1 MMFLFLF
8 LLLLLLLSLSVVAL
22 KKNEVLRGL
31 SFFFLQKTHTKKI
44 LDTKVKSLSHHH
56 HHHFL
61 LLRSF

>member
-1 MMFLFLF
+1 MMFSFLF
-8 LLLLLLLSLSVVAL
+8 LLLLSLSVVAL
-22 KKNEVLRGL
+22 KKNEVLRRTDCP
-31 SFFFLQKTHTKKI
+31 FFFLQKTHTKKN